1 MPTVIDMTGVW
12 EASRNTQ
19 EEIHEVN
26 RPGYQGAPR
35 VPGVGASV
43 ARKAPTK
50 TKPVEQKTE

>member
-1 MPTVIDMTGVW
+1 MPKIDMTGVW

-35 VPGVGASV
+35 VPSGGASV